1 MTDPQPHHLKPKPQR
16 AEPWQPDKL
25 VNDGEPVADK
35 EPSHDV
41 PATPKRVVASYDRLQ
56 DTAAAVSSEAAI
68 PRDPQTGQALSDESL
83 TSGKDSEQSDGRSG
97 SMHLP
102 ES

>member
-1 MTDPQPHHLKPKPQR
+1 MSNPQPHHLKDKPQR
-16 AEPWQPDKL
+16 AEPWQPDRPG
-25 VNDGEPVADK
+25 DGDPTASDESANAGSSRSK
-35 EPSHDV
+35 H
-41 PATPKRVVASYDRLQ
+41 VVAGYDQPQ
-56 DTAAAVSSEAAI
+56 DTSKAVSSEAAI
-68 PRDPQTGQALSDESL
+68 PRDPQTGQALNDRSL